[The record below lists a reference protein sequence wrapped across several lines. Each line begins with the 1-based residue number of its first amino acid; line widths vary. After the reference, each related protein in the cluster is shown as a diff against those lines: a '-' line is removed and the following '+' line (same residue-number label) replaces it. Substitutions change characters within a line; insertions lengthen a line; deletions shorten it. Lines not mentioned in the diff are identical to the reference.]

1 MPRQPR
7 LDIPG
12 LLQHVI
18 VRGIERSEIFLDD
31 DDRRRFIDRFD
42 QLLVSTGTDCY
53 AWALIPNH
61 FHLLVRCTGVELSR
75 FMRRLLTGHAVYFN
89 RRHNRSG
96 HLFQNRYKSIVC
108 EEDSY
113 FHELIRYI
121 HLNPLRAGLVSDPEE
136 LAKYPWCGHSVIL
149 GHRILSGQSVDAVL
163 ASFGRRTARQRYRQF
178 IADGLGIGEQPHL
191 VGKSQKQHEIDSSF
205 KKDSI
210 ISDDRILGGSDF
222 VQTLRDQ
229 EVCKEALQ
237 GRKSL
242 LELQKAI
249 TDFFGVEPWCL
260 GQRGRQN
267 DISTARALFCFLAVA
282 KLRYSGVEV
291 GEILGIS
298 GSSVSRAVRR
308 GESLFQPRI
317 DLQMWWNGL
326 MQ

>member
-31 DDRRRFIDRFD
+31 HDRRRFVDRLD
-42 QLLVSTGTDCY
+42 QLLVNTRTDCY

-61 FHLLVRCTGVELSR
+61 FHLLLRCNGVELSR

-96 HLFQNRYKSIVC
+96 HLFQNRYKSMVC

-113 FHELIRYI
+113 FHELLRYI
-121 HLNPLRAGLVSDPEE
+121 HLNPLRAGLVSDLEE
-136 LAKYPWCGHSVIL
+136 LARYPWCGHSVIL
-149 GHRILSGQSVDAVL
+149 GHRILPGQSVTAVL
-163 ASFGRRTARQRYRQF
+163 ASFGKRTARQRYRQF
-178 IADGLGIGEQPHL
+178 IADGLGKGEQPHL
-191 VGKSQKQHEIDSSF
+191 VGGRQRGDKTGSNIETDS
-205 KKDSI
+205 K
-210 ISDDRILGGSDF
+210 ISDDRILGSNDF
-222 VQTLRDQ
+222 FQTLREQ
-229 EVCKEALQ
+229 EQFKEVLQ
-237 GRKSL
+237 DRQSL

-249 TDFFGVEPWCL
+249 GDLFELEPCGL

-267 DISTARALFCFLAVA
+267 DLSSARALFCFLAVA

-291 GEILGIS
+291 GRNLGIS

-308 GESLFQPRI
+308 GEELYCSRE
-317 DLQMWWNGL
+317 DLQMWWAGL